1 MQKDLSSIVAQEMT
15 NSDSI
20 PQMITLIKNQANEIQ
35 KRGNII
41 MDLEDKS
48 EMLQKNVLIITASN
62 RQLESMIETLK
73 DERVKLLE
81 EIELLKIGSGL
92 KQEKIVKKK
101 NVKQNQPVLGQ

>member
-1 MQKDLSSIVAQEMT
+1 MQKDLSSVVAQQIG

-20 PQMITLIKNQANEIQ
+20 PQMIALIKSQANEIQ

-62 RQLESMIETLK
+62 KQLESMIETLK

-81 EIELLKIGSGL
+81 EIEHLKSGPTL
-92 KQEKIVKKK
+92 KQEKITKKK
-101 NVKQNQPVLGQ
+101 VVKQNQPVLGQ

>member
-1 MQKDLSSIVAQEMT
+1 MQKDLSSVVAQQIG

-20 PQMITLIKNQANEIQ
+20 SQMIALIKSQANEIQ

-62 RQLESMIETLK
+62 KQLESMIETLK

-81 EIELLKIGSGL
+81 EIEHLKSGPIL
-92 KQEKIVKKK
+92 KQEKITKKK
-101 NVKQNQPVLGQ
+101 VVKQNQPVLGQ

>member
-1 MQKDLSSIVAQEMT
+1 MQKDLSSVVAQQIG

-20 PQMITLIKNQANEIQ
+20 PQMIALIKSQANEIQ

-48 EMLQKNVLIITASN
+48 EMLQKNVLIIAASN
-62 RQLESMIETLK
+62 KQLESMIETLK

-81 EIELLKIGSGL
+81 EIEHLKSGPTL
-92 KQEKIVKKK
+92 KQEKNTKKK
-101 NVKQNQPVLGQ
+101 VVKQNQPVLGQ